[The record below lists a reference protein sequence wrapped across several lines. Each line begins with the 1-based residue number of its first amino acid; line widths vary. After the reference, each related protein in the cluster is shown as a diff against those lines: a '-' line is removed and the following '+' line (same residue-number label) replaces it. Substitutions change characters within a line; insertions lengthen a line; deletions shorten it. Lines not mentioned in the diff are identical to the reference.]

1 MSTEEIAKFQHQLQ
15 DVQKVLK
22 ELEDQRKMVQEK
34 IDEHPGQAK
43 WMEVM
48 VVVRDALE
56 STTMVEK
63 VLEELVERL
72 EKEHNDLQKMEER
85 MSDQNLNGAD
95 K

>member
-1 MSTEEIAKFQHQLQ
+1 MSTPEIGKYQQQLQ
-15 DVQKVLK
+15 DVKK
-22 ELEDQRKMVQEK
+22 FSENPD
-34 IDEHPGQAK
+34 QAK

-63 VLEELVERL
+63 ILEELVERL

-85 MSDQNLNGAD
+85 MSNQNLNGAD